1 MTDSDIKDGPG
12 PSAAPPGE
20 AARQPYHHGE
30 LRPALIRSARALL
43 EEEGLEALSLRAVA
57 RRAGVSRQAP
67 YHHFADKHALLAA
80 VATEGFR
87 ELAATSLARM
97 QQAPD
102 ARARLNASGVA
113 YVVFAAA
120 NPSLFQLMF
129 GGLGGRFNQDEAL
142 NAARKDAFAV
152 IRAASADVPAVS
164 RGTPDLSA
172 VAAWAFVHGL
182 AELLNKGAIQPRDFG
197 LADAEALADQL
208 IR

>member
-1 MTDSDIKDGPG
+1 MHG
-12 PSAAPPGE
+12 GE
-20 AARQPYHHGE
+20 E
-30 LRPALIRSARALL
+30 FKC
-43 EEEGLEALSLRAVA
+43 LSLLVKADQLLRGIAKGDVA
-57 RRAGVSRQAP
+57 
-67 YHHFADKHALLAA
+67 
-80 VATEGFR
+80 
-87 ELAATSLARM
+87 
-97 QQAPD
+97 
-102 ARARLNASGVA
+102 
-113 YVVFAAA
+113 
-120 NPSLFQLMF
+120 
-129 GGLGGRFNQDEAL
+129 GGKVIEQDEAL